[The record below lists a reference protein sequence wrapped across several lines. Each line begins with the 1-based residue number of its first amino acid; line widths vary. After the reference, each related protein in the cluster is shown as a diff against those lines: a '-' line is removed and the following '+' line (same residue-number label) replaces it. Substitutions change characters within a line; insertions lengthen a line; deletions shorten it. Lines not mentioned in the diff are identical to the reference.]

1 MLLNCHPDEKK
12 INRHLVLICF
22 NGLKVNLLQ
31 PKKPHFEAGVFSP
44 ADSNLS
50 GEKAAPALPMT
61 TAKPGGGRAE
71 KVLSPEQLASLKA
84 EVASAAKGSAAE
96 KKKAKMEEKEKL
108 GKDEKKEVEKKGEK
122 LKPFGR
128 GVAARLAAQKVLAS
142 LVTHSGSS
150 GSKKTKGESE
160 MKSKG
165 KGRGRGRGKG
175 NVKKTATKRKGKGGG
190 KGSEKAGSTKT
201 MMMSK
206 TNVSNQDLHHS
217 TSNSCKL
224 CQS

>member
-1 MLLNCHPDEKK
+1 MLGQDPGALQTPSPHPSAQHLVSTLVLLNCHPDEKK

-96 KKKAKMEEKEKL
+96 KKRRRWRKRKNWGRTKRRKS
-108 GKDEKKEVEKKGEK
+108 K
-122 LKPFGR
+122 R
-128 GVAARLAAQKVLAS
+128 GVRS
-142 LVTHSGSS
+142 SNHS
-150 GSKKTKGESE
+150 
-160 MKSKG
+160 
-165 KGRGRGRGKG
+165 
-175 NVKKTATKRKGKGGG
+175 
-190 KGSEKAGSTKT
+190 AG
-201 MMMSK
+201 
-206 TNVSNQDLHHS
+206 VWLPGW
-217 TSNSCKL
+217 L
-224 CQS
+224 LRRFWPP